1 MMIILFTTTWMHNSH
16 QGWHGPMLLDLTI
29 WLSNVGS
36 MQHFWSFA
44 CNTKRPLQWPHLNVW
59 ELKFSDEVFRFRYT
73 PHFQMKCSNEV
84 HTETQTGNM
93 EMSSYFQMKCS
104 DKLSDIT
111 PPPPVSDEVQTE
123 TQTQNEEKSSY
134 FQMKCPD
141 SDIPPIVVR
150 WSAQM
155 KCTPRP
161 KLEIWKVVH
170 IFRWSVQISCQ
181 IYPASFRWSAH
192 WDPNP
197 KWGNEFIF
205 LDGVSR
211 SGVRWSEPD
220 EVHMD
225 IRYEFIFSD
234 EVLR

>member
-1 MMIILFTTTWMHNSH
+1 MTTPKCLGT
-16 QGWHGPMLLDLTI
+16 QI
-29 WLSNVGS
+29 
-36 MQHFWSFA
+36 FRWSVQIQIYPPFSDE
-44 CNTKRPLQWPHLNVW
+44 V
-59 ELKFSDEVFRFRYT
+59 LKWSAHRDPNWKYGNEFIFSDEVFRQTVRY
-73 PHFQMKCSNEV
+73 N
-84 HTETQTGNM
+84 
-93 EMSSYFQMKCS
+93 
-104 DKLSDIT
+104 